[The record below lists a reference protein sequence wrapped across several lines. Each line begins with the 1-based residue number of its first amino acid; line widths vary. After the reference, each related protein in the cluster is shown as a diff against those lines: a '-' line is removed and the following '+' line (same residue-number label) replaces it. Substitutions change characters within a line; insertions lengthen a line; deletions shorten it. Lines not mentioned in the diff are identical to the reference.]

1 MPNGAASPFLT
12 DQPESWMTESHRQP
26 PHREPHPPR
35 GPLALVYRWLFDFE
49 HREGFAARLDYL
61 IAVLII
67 LSVLSIILEHI
78 EAIYTPYAQWFD
90 LLDWVLIG
98 IFTLEYMLRLATAP
112 LDPEFAGS
120 RFPRLRYIFSFYAL
134 VDLLAIA
141 PAYIAGF
148 MALNA
153 DETRILRL
161 LRLMRVFKLSRHLVP
176 AWQEFQSLNRH
187 RSFRARL
194 YALLEPTGHS
204 GRLHAYVDNFV
215 IFWVLLSI
223 VSVILRSVDSLAEL
237 FPVEFLIIDTL
248 AFAVFSVEYL
258 ARLYTAPERPEL
270 KAIRW
275 KRLIYARSPGAIID
289 LLAVLPT
296 LIEALVPND
305 LDLRFLRVF
314 RLMRLLKLTR
324 YTSAAVTLYKVISR
338 ERQIIVAAGFVM
350 LLLVVL
356 TASMGYLFEH
366 DAQPDKFE
374 NIPQS
379 IYWAV
384 VTLASVGYGDI
395 SPVTPMGR
403 ALTVVLALIGIGIFA
418 IPAGLLASA
427 FSDQLRID
435 REDFKRR
442 LVHAY
447 EGGESAAQARE
458 LIAAEAERLHLSRDD
473 VTRLTREAKA
483 EFEDRRRESHEAGR
497 VVMIDPVKHPDL
509 VASQFVLGVSQL
521 QMLLHAA
528 GLEALR
534 RPIHQKG
541 VDAALAAEVLELIA
555 SRASG
560 DSRQR

>member
-1 MPNGAASPFLT
+1 
-12 DQPESWMTESHRQP
+12 MTESHRQP
-26 PHREPHPPR
+26 LNREPHPR
-35 GPLALVYRWLFDFE
+35 HGPLAFVYRWLFDFD
-49 HREGFAARLDYL
+49 HRQGYAARLDYL

-67 LSVLSIILEHI
+67 VGVLAIILEHI
-78 EAIYTPYAQWFD
+78 EAIYTPHAALFD

-98 IFTLEYMLRLATAP
+98 IFTVEYVLRVATAP
-112 LDPEFAGS
+112 YHPEFSHS
-120 RFPRLRYIFSFYAL
+120 RFPRLKYIFSFYAL

-141 PAYIAGF
+141 PAYVAGF

-176 AWQEFQSLNRH
+176 AWEEFQSLNRH

-223 VSVILRSVDSLAEL
+223 VSVILNSVDSLAQL
-237 FPVEFLIIDTL
+237 FAIEFLIIDTL
-248 AFAVFSVEYL
+248 AFMVFTVEYF
-258 ARLYTAPERPEL
+258 ARLYTAPERPEF

-275 KRLIYARSPGAIID
+275 KRLAHARSPGAIID

-384 VTLASVGYGDI
+384 ITLASVGYGDI

-435 REDFKRR
+435 REDFKQR

-473 VTRLTREAKA
+473 VARLTQEAKA
-483 EFEDRRRESHEAGR
+483 EFEALRRDSHEGGR
-497 VVMIDPVKHPDL
+497 IVVLDPAKHPDL
-509 VASQFVLGVSQL
+509 AANQFVLSLSQL
-521 QMLLHAA
+521 QLLVEAA
-528 GLEALR
+528 GPDALR
-534 RPIHQKG
+534 RPLQQKG
-541 VDAALAAEVLELIA
+541 PDGLLAAEVLELIA
-555 SRASG
+555 SHQVSHPVKRS
-560 DSRQR
+560 